1 MGNLTNKLCFLMV
14 IIEVSPI
21 VLSFRTISY
30 LDCMCFFH
38 HRSEAWVTFR
48 FIHMIE
54 SDLNG

>member
-30 LDCMCFFH
+30 LDCMCFF
-38 HRSEAWVTFR
+38 
-48 FIHMIE
+48 IIE
-54 SDLNG
+54 VKHGLHSDSYT